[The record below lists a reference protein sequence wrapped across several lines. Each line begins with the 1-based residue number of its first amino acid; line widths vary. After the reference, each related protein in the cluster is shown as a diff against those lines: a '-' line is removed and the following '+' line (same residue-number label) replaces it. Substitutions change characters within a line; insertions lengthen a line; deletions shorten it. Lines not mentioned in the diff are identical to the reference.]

1 MKKLFFCGLL
11 CFIAIGVNAIIYR
24 HDVAETEY
32 RKLALQPQ
40 FDCVGEVIEDNTHF
54 AGSCVLIG
62 ERYVLSAAHV
72 FKKSD
77 QVADSM
83 FLCQGKMITKAEA
96 DKRSAAEQKTMS
108 RIITYKTRNDRMS
121 EPEMFSFRFA
131 RRIYTAKRMM
141 ILHQYLDSATRGD
154 CDIVLIELEEPVKSV
169 KPATM
174 NRAFDEL
181 GSTIINVGFGASGNA
196 AIPDDVGLYQV
207 KLAGQNVIDTLRGSS
222 YEGKP

>member
-1 MKKLFFCGLL
+1 
-11 CFIAIGVNAIIYR
+11 
-24 HDVAETEY
+24 
-32 RKLALQPQ
+32 
-40 FDCVGEVIEDNTHF
+40 
-54 AGSCVLIG
+54 
-62 ERYVLSAAHV
+62 
-72 FKKSD
+72 
-77 QVADSM
+77 
-83 FLCQGKMITKAEA
+83 
-96 DKRSAAEQKTMS
+96 
-108 RIITYKTRNDRMS
+108 ITYKTRNDRMS

-222 YEGKP
+222 YEGKPTLLGFDFDHPDTKAYNMMGSAIPLPLEHTCGGGDSGGGMFRQTKDGWQLVGICSGSHIDIEKLLKIGYYGETATYTRVSAFYNWIMQKMNQ